1 MTESSAPTLPPTAP
15 PPLPL
20 DRMIYAD
27 LCTDHYPWT
36 EIMVDLEAR
45 QTAGFSGVLDAVQ
58 GERWA
63 RFVWARGQ
71 CLGGFTGGGQA
82 VGWAQTH
89 GGLPRARVR
98 LGECPAPV
106 SAVIWTSRA
115 ARAGQLAGRWPDTQL
130 ILKHEQFYGLL
141 VSEELCSVWESGQ
154 VLAGQVPDSGALC
167 VAYSPNTPE
176 NREPLLRFWRDL
188 LAAVH
193 HNVSLDEVWQQ
204 TCVRLSAEHP
214 CLDPFVHDV
223 TLRGGVLNVDP
234 GVAVGEFRPALQ
246 TALRAAL
253 LGLGVGLDNLALGN
267 LPSRPEWAAAGLGGP
282 VTGAAPLRRPVG
294 R

>member
-1 MTESSAPTLPPTAP
+1 MTESPALLPATP

-20 DRMIYAD
+20 DRMIYAG

-45 QTAGFSGVLDAVQ
+45 QAAGFSGVLDAAQ

-71 CLGGFTGGGQA
+71 CLGGFTSGGQV
-82 VGWAQTH
+82 VGWAQVH

-98 LGECPAPV
+98 LGECAPPV

-115 ARAGQLAGRWPDTQL
+115 ARAGQMAGRWPETHL

-154 VLAGQVPDSGALC
+154 VLAGHLPDSGALC

-176 NREPLLRFWRDL
+176 NRERLLRFWRDL

-193 HNVSLDEVWQQ
+193 NNVALDEVWQQ
-204 TCVRLSAEHP
+204 TCVRLSAEYP

-246 TALRAAL
+246 TALRTAL
-253 LGLGVGLDNLALGN
+253 LGLGVGLDNLALGD
-267 LPSRPEWAAAGLGGP
+267 LPTRPEWAAAGLGGP
-282 VTGAAPLRRPVG
+282 VAGAAPLRRPVG

>member
-1 MTESSAPTLPPTAP
+1 MTESPAMPLPTTP

-45 QTAGFSGVLDAVQ
+45 QAAGFSGVLDAVQ

-71 CLGGFTGGGQA
+71 CLGGFTSGGQA
-82 VGWAQTH
+82 VGWAQAH

-98 LGECPAPV
+98 LGECSPPV

-115 ARAGQLAGRWPDTQL
+115 ARAGQLPGRWPETHL

-154 VLAGQVPDSGALC
+154 VLAGHLPDSGALC

-176 NREPLLRFWRDL
+176 NRERLLRFWRDL

-193 HNVSLDEVWQQ
+193 NNVALDEVWQQ
-204 TCVRLSAEHP
+204 TCVRLSAEYP
-214 CLDPFVHDV
+214 CLDPFVRDV

-246 TALRAAL
+246 TALRTVL
-253 LGLGVGLDNLALGN
+253 LGLGVGLDNLALGD
-267 LPSRPEWAAAGLGGP
+267 LPNRPEWAAAGLGGP
-282 VTGAAPLRRPVG
+282 VAGAAPLRRPVG